1 MAKVA
6 TDSETTQSTIARP
19 SQWEATQILPR
30 RKEKV
35 MGEEFGALVLS
46 LSWPLLEILGSAE
59 RTGTQGQ

>member
-1 MAKVA
+1 MAKCSDRLGDYSVDNRPA
-6 TDSETTQSTIARP
+6 EPMGGDSD
-19 SQWEATQILPR
+19 LPR